1 MKNNQERLHINAKGS
16 PDYARQ
22 MAIQV
27 AGWLG
32 IGASI
37 LGVVASSLLARPTLR
52 SQRDKNAIEALSLL
66 DKEIDDAN
74 KQAAAVDLSR
84 VRRDL
89 RSELMGKVYA
99 NRRDVKWGTRLLV
112 LAFLILLLQSIALL
126 NAD

>member
-1 MKNNQERLHINAKGS
+1 
-16 PDYARQ
+16 

-32 IGASI
+32 IGASV

-52 SQRDKNAIEALSLL
+52 SQRDKNALEALSLL
-66 DKEIDDAN
+66 DEEIHDAN
-74 KQAAAVDLSR
+74 KQETAVDLSR

-99 NRRDVKWGTRLLV
+99 NRRDVKWGARLLV
-112 LAFLILLLQSIALL
+112 LAFLLLLLQSIALL